1 MIIRLLAILILP
13 GAAIAQTACPGGVAA
28 GSAQCGPSPQ
38 SHVPAAPQ
46 SRYVKVGEWKNTW
59 GALAMDVGAG
69 DFGTSSGKL
78 TKAAASKEAMSACM
92 QLGAKKCDIQIV
104 YRNQCVVLAWPAIM
118 GASAVTQSGA
128 TIEEASSTGLALCKE
143 KGGGECRI
151 EYANCTEP
159 FYVGQ

>member
-1 MIIRLLAILILP
+1 MEKYLGGLGHGCGRRRLRNL
-13 GAAIAQTACPGGVAA
+13 
-28 GSAQCGPSPQ
+28 
-38 SHVPAAPQ
+38 
-46 SRYVKVGEWKNTW
+46 EW
-59 GALAMDVGAG
+59 
-69 DFGTSSGKL
+69 KL
-78 TKAAASKEAMSACM
+78 TKAAASKEAMFACM

-143 KGGGECRI
+143 KGGGECRV